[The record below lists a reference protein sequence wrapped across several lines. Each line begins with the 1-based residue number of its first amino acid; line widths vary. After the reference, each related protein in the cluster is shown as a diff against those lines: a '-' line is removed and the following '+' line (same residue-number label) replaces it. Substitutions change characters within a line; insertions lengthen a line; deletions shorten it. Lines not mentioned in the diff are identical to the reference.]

1 MATRADTK
9 ETIAEAMRNPLSV
22 FDIKGK
28 SYVVTGATG
37 AIGRTCSLMCAAM
50 GANVTIVGGNKADLD
65 EVANEIRGLKAGK
78 VVAVNKRPKTEADC
92 KAILD
97 AACDAHNGVDGLFVA
112 SGYNKAGFIHEMP
125 QSDCEDVIDANLR
138 QTWLICREYGRRAIE
153 QKRGGKVVLMS
164 SVRGR
169 HGNISGYTAYCISKG
184 GIDGLTHVLATEW
197 AKHKITC
204 NAIAPTVFRSK
215 LTAWMYGDD
224 ELGQATKAR
233 SLSRIPLGRLG
244 EPEDFVGIL
253 LYLLSPASNFTT
265 GQVIYVD
272 GGFTA
277 G

>member
-1 MATRADTK
+1 MAT
-9 ETIAEAMRNPLSV
+9 EAKTALPEAFTNPLSV
-22 FDIKGK
+22 FDIKDR
-28 SYVVTGATG
+28 SIVVTGATG
-37 AIGRTCSLMCAAM
+37 AIGRTCAIVCAAV
-50 GANVTIVGGNKADLD
+50 GANVTIAGGNKDELD
-65 EVANEIRGLKAGK
+65 ELADEIKGLKKGKVAVAN
-78 VVAVNKRPKTEADC
+78 VRPKTEADC
-92 KAILD
+92 KKIMD
-97 AACDAHNGVDGLFVA
+97 IACDSHNGVDGLFVA

-125 QSDCEDVIDANLR
+125 QQDWEDVIDANLR
-138 QTWLICREYGRRAIE
+138 QTWLACRAYTQRAIE
-153 QKRGGKVVLMS
+153 QKRGGKIVLMS

-184 GIDGLTHVLATEW
+184 GIDGLTHVLATEL
-197 AKHKITC
+197 AKHGIQA

-233 SLSRIPLGRLG
+233 SLSRIPTGRLG

-265 GQVIYVD
+265 GQVMYID

>member
-1 MATRADTK
+1 MATAAK
-9 ETIAEAMRNPLSV
+9 ETIPEAIRNPLSV
-22 FDIKGK
+22 FDVKGK
-28 SYVVTGATG
+28 SYVITGATG
-37 AIGRTCSLMCAAM
+37 AIGHTCAILLAAQ
-50 GANVTIVGGNKADLD
+50 GANVTICGSSKSELD
-65 EVANEIRGLKAGK
+65 ELASEITALKSGK
-78 VVAVNKRPKTEADC
+78 VQIANLRPKTEADC
-92 KAILD
+92 KKIMD
-97 AACDAHNGVDGLFVA
+97 IACDNHNGVDGLFVA

-125 QSDCEDVIDANLR
+125 QQDWEDVIDANLR

-265 GQVIYVD
+265 GQVMYID

>member
-1 MATRADTK
+1 MATAAK
-9 ETIAEAMRNPLSV
+9 ETIPEAIRNPLSV
-22 FDIKGK
+22 FDVKGR

-37 AIGRTCSLMCAAM
+37 AIGRTCSILLAAQ
-50 GANVTIVGGNKADLD
+50 GANVTVTGGNKAELEELAQEIADL
-65 EVANEIRGLKAGK
+65 KKGK
-78 VVAVNKRPKTEADC
+78 VEIVNKRPKTEVDC
-92 KAILD
+92 KAIMD
-97 AACDAHNGVDGLFVA
+97 VACDKHNGVDGLFVA

-125 QSDCEDVIDANLR
+125 QSDWEDVIDANLR
-138 QTWLICREYGRRAIE
+138 QTWLICREYGRRAIA
-153 QKRGGKVVLMS
+153 QQRGGKCVLMS

-169 HGNISGYTAYCISKG
+169 HGNISGYTAYCISKA

-265 GQVIYVD
+265 GQVMYID

>member
-1 MATRADTK
+1 MATAAK
-9 ETIAEAMRNPLSV
+9 ETIPEAIRHPLSV
-22 FDIKGK
+22 FDVKGK
-28 SYVVTGATG
+28 SYVITGATG
-37 AIGRTCSLMCAAM
+37 AIGRTCALVLAAQ
-50 GANVTIVGGNKADLD
+50 GGNVTAVGGNKAEL
-65 EVANEIRGLKAGK
+65 EELAAEIKGFNAGK
-78 VVAVNKRPKTEADC
+78 VEIVNKRPKTEADC
-92 KAILD
+92 KAIMD
-97 AACDAHNGVDGLFVA
+97 VACEKHNGVDGLFVA

-125 QSDCEDVIDANLR
+125 QQDWEDVIDANLR

-265 GQVIYVD
+265 GQVLYID